1 VYPSE
6 GPLRIV
12 EEAAFDNLLHLHR
25 HSCLLGYTSGL
36 RLVQA
41 TCKVFCQLAVI
52 GGVSD
57 TTLRSRGGILKFH
70 TTIPRMVGLSGSS
83 AIITATFRA
92 LMKLY
97 ELSLDDLHIAREE
110 FPAVLLSIEQ
120 EELGIKAGLQDR
132 VIQAYGG
139 LVHMDFTRSKADH
152 NIYTP
157 LPPSLLPP
165 LYLLYNTDAG
175 GDSGSV
181 HSTVRQ
187 RYDAGDDTVV
197 AGMQQISTLADMAVT
212 CLRERHY
219 SQLADCMEA
228 NFANRRQLYGDEVV
242 GAKNIAA
249 AQLAQSLGFAVKFT
263 GSGGSFICLHR
274 PSVQIGK
281 DGAESVE
288 WLSAAAEEEYR
299 RRFAQL
305 QFALERVE
313 LPDEPLY
320 HLSI

>member
-1 VYPSE
+1 
-6 GPLRIV
+6 
-12 EEAAFDNLLHLHR
+12 
-25 HSCLLGYTSGL
+25 
-36 RLVQA
+36 
-41 TCKVFCQLAVI
+41 
-52 GGVSD
+52 
-57 TTLRSRGGILKFH
+57 
-70 TTIPRMVGLSGSS
+70 MVGLSGSS

-92 LMKLY
+92 LLKLY
-97 ELSLDDLHIAREE
+97 ELSLDDLHIAKEGTFSSFALNRMGCLTALNIFVE

-187 RYDAGDDTVV
+187 RYDAGDEAVV

-299 RRFAQL
+299 RTFAQL